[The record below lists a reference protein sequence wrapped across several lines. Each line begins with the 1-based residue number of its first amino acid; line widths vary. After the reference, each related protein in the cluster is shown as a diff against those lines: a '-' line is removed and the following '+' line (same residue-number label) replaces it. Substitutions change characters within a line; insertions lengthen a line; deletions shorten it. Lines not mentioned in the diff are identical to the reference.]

1 MDLSD
6 EDIEALTL
14 IAEGDYSA
22 SWIARDILDYAEVD
36 YAGDEPI
43 QSERPDPPTEHEERS
58 VFAH

>member
-1 MDLSD
+1 MSLDLSD

-22 SWIARDILDYAEVD
+22 SWIAKDILAYA
-36 YAGDEPI
+36 DEPI
-43 QSERPDPPTEHEERS
+43 QSERPDPITENEERS